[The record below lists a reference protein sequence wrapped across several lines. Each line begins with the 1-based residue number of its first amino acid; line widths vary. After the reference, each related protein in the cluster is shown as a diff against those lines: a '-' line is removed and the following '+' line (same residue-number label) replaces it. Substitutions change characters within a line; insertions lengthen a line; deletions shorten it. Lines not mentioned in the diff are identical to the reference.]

1 MKKESIFAKL
11 SEEQKSLLCFGTA
24 LVILLA
30 VVIFGVTPLLEAAIL
45 AKGKTL
51 ECEGKLWA
59 YQRYSEIK
67 NVQKLEEQELV
78 K

>member
-30 VVIFGVTPLLEAAIL
+30 VVIFGVTPLLRSSNPRQR
-45 AKGKTL
+45 
-51 ECEGKLWA
+51 EGFGM
-59 YQRYSEIK
+59 
-67 NVQKLEEQELV
+67 
-78 K
+78 